1 MQDDL
6 TLLLTL
12 DVQAVGQDALASVA
26 AELQAIATQ
35 SGLALQ
41 AVTPL
46 GDAFAGLVGG
56 AAGLGAALTA
66 GLAGIDWQGAGTAL
80 ANGLGQAWDDA
91 VAAFPAGEAAA
102 ELTTLVGNILGG
114 IDWTIA
120 TNGPGQLTAAA
131 GAVLAALDQ
140 ALGNFVPEAVTRGS
154 QIVGGLWQGIA
165 SRAGWLTANVP
176 VWLDTNVLTPVET
189 FFGISGVSAVM
200 AGIGIDLVQGLMEGM
215 TGLAG
220 ALLATAGALVAPLP
234 AALLAFQADFSDVG
248 ASLMESVRDGILSKA
263 GEIADQARAVVQG
276 AIDAARSV
284 LNGIESSI
292 GAAQAT
298 LSGLGGAATVGHNAG
313 GTDFWR
319 GGLTW
324 VGENGPELV
333 NLPRGAQVLPLSG
346 PAALPPGAAGG
357 TTINVSV
364 SGNTVLSDQD
374 ADLLASRVG
383 QAIVRQTGL
392 AYSLV
397 R

>member
-1 MQDDL
+1 VVSDDL

-12 DVQAVGQDALASVA
+12 DVQAVGQDALESVA
-26 AELQAIATQ
+26 AGLQTIATQ

-46 GDAFAGLVGG
+46 GDAFAG
-56 AAGLGAALTA
+56 
-66 GLAGIDWQGAGTAL
+66 
-80 ANGLGQAWDDA
+80 
-91 VAAFPAGEAAA
+91 
-102 ELTTLVGNILGG
+102 
-114 IDWTIA
+114 
-120 TNGPGQLTAAA
+120 
-131 GAVLAALDQ
+131 VLAALDR
-140 ALGNFVPEAVTRGS
+140 ALGNFVPEAVTRGA
-154 QIVGGLWQGIA
+154 QIVGGLWQGID
-165 SRAGWLTANVP
+165 SLAGWLTTNVP
-176 VWLDTNVLTPVET
+176 VWLDTNILTPVET
-189 FFGISGVSAVM
+189 FFGISGVSVVM
-200 AGIGIDLVQGLMEGM
+200 AGIGVDLVQGLMDGM

-220 ALLATAGALVAPLP
+220 ALLAATSALVAPLP
-234 AALLAFQADFSDVG
+234 AALLAFQADFSEVG
-248 ASLMESVRDGILSKA
+248 ASLMESVRDGILAKA

-284 LNGIESSI
+284 LGGIESSI

-298 LSGLGGAATVGHNAG
+298 LAGLGGAATVGHNAG

-333 NLPRGAQVLPLSG
+333 NLPRGAQVLPLNG
-346 PAALPPGAAGG
+346 PAALPPGTTGG
-357 TTINVSV
+357 TTINISV